1 MSSLLDSNQELYLH
15 TAMTN
20 TVDSP
25 ENLLRLKRWQTSTFL
40 VMLFGYI
47 GYYLCRV
54 NLPNAFPLL
63 SETFALT
70 NAELGLIITYSELSY
85 SAGKFINGPLADKL
99 GGKKFFLLGMAGAIF
114 FNVLFTYGTTLT
126 HFIIIWCF
134 ARFFLSMGW
143 GGLAKV
149 IGSWYESKS
158 YGTVMGFISIN
169 FQFGGVVAAMFSGFL
184 LQMGSDWKGLF
195 LYPAGVLTLIMIWS
209 ALASRET
216 PQDVVPGTKFGANHD
231 TKNHIKKSESVRAN
245 IVQLLKLPLFHKL
258 LIFSFFSH
266 VLRIFFF
273 TWTPKL
279 LVDIGMG
286 TTTAIFSSAVFPTLG
301 CVGTILLGWY
311 TDIHVKNG
319 DRAKPMWIMLLG
331 LAACLFLIS
340 HLMKAQADHL
350 IAIVIIIG
358 FCGFFLLGPY
368 SMSAGALSLDIAGPK
383 VAGTCTGLVD
393 GVGYIG
399 GALAG
404 WGAGKIADG
413 SGGWQQVFL
422 ILGGFAIVATFS
434 AFLLS
439 LAFQK
444 RYQQK

>member
-1 MSSLLDSNQELYLH
+1 
-15 TAMTN
+15 MTFKRE
-20 TVDSP
+20 SP
-25 ENLLRLKRWQTSTFL
+25 ENILRLTRWQTSTFL

-63 SETFALT
+63 SETFGLT

-85 SAGKFINGPLADKL
+85 SAGKFVNGPLADKL
-99 GGKKFFLLGMAGAIF
+99 GGKKFFLLGMIGAIF

-126 HFIIIWCF
+126 HFIVIWCF

-143 GGLAKV
+143 GGLVKV
-149 IGSWYESKS
+149 IGSWYESKR
-158 YGTVMGFISIN
+158 YGTVMGLISIN
-169 FQFGGVVAAMFSGFL
+169 FQFGGVLAALFSGFL

-195 LYPAGVLTLIMIWS
+195 LYPAGVLFFILIWS
-209 ALASRET
+209 SLASRET
-216 PQDVVPGTKFGANHD
+216 PQDVVPGTTFGSSED
-231 TKNHIKKSESVRAN
+231 QKTHIKKSGSVKEN
-245 IVQLLKLPLFHKL
+245 ILQLLKMPLFHKL

-286 TTTAIFSSAVFPTLG
+286 ATTAIFSSAVFPTLG

-311 TDIHVKNG
+311 TDKYVKNG
-319 DRAKPMWIMLLG
+319 DRARPMWIMLLG
-331 LAACLFLIS
+331 LAASLFIIA
-340 HLMKAQADHL
+340 HLMKSQPENL
-350 IAIVIIIG
+350 ISIVVLIG
-358 FCGFFLLGPY
+358 LCGFFLLGPY
-368 SMSAGALSLDIAGPK
+368 SMSGGALSLDIAGPK

-404 WGAGKIADG
+404 WGAGKLQTLQADG
-413 SGGWQQVFL
+413 NPCFKS
-422 ILGGFAIVATFS
+422 
-434 AFLLS
+434 
-439 LAFQK
+439 
-444 RYQQK
+444 

>member
-1 MSSLLDSNQELYLH
+1 
-15 TAMTN
+15 MTKEIE
-20 TVDSP
+20 SP
-25 ENLLRLKRWQTSTFL
+25 ENLIRLTRWRTSTFF

-63 SETFALT
+63 SENFGLT
-70 NAELGLIITYSELSY
+70 NAELGLIITYSELTY
-85 SAGKFINGPLADKL
+85 SAGKFINGPLADKI
-99 GGKKFFLLGMAGAIF
+99 GGKRFFLLGMLGAVV
-114 FNVLFTYGTTLT
+114 FNVLFTFGTTLT

-143 GGLAKV
+143 GGLIKV
-149 IGSWYESKS
+149 IGNWYESKR
-158 YGTVMGFISIN
+158 YGTVMGLISIN
-169 FQFGGVVAAMFSGFL
+169 FQFGGVLAAMYSGLL

-195 LYPAGVLTLIMIWS
+195 LYPAATLFLIFIWS
-209 ALASRET
+209 ALASRES
-216 PQDVVPGTKFGANHD
+216 PQDVIPNTRFGANHD
-231 TKNHIKKSESVRAN
+231 QLTHIKKSKSVREN
-245 IVQLLKLPLFHKL
+245 IAQLLKMPLFHKL

-286 TTTAIFSSAVFPTLG
+286 TKTAIFSSAVFPTLG

-311 TDIHVKNG
+311 TDNKVKNG
-319 DRAKPMWIMLLG
+319 DRARPMWIMLLG
-331 LAACLFLIS
+331 LAACLFAIAYVMKTAPDNLVALII
-340 HLMKAQADHL
+340 L
-350 IAIVIIIG
+350 IG
-358 FCGFFLLGPY
+358 MCGFFLLGPY
-368 SMSAGALSLDIAGPK
+368 SMSGGALSLDIAGPK

-404 WGAGKIADG
+404 WGAGKIAD
-413 SGGWQQVFL
+413 SAGGWQTVFE
-422 ILGGFAIVATFS
+422 ILALFALVATFS
-434 AFLLS
+434 AYLLS
-439 LAFQK
+439 RAFQNK
-444 RYQQK
+444 FHNQK